1 MERELEKDL
10 KEIEYLIYV
19 HKNRGNTN
27 TQSVLERV
35 YEIIAPCAKVART
48 LSELK
53 KILNRDT
60 IGDTKNEEDILKFYY
75 CESEDDYYLGQ
86 RVQNMYYA
94 KYGPGGFTWFMSRYL
109 PWGTDGYPSE
119 PKEIPFMEWIEGFIS
134 KHMNDGWI
142 PVDERMPEEYGEYLV
157 TIVPSARYLWAKRII
172 ANFSDL
178 MGIVKKPIFYTGE
191 VGKIDFEDI
200 TDMVIAWSP
209 LPEPYRPER
218 SRENEK

>member
-1 MERELEKDL
+1 
-10 KEIEYLIYV
+10 
-19 HKNRGNTN
+19 
-27 TQSVLERV
+27 
-35 YEIIAPCAKVART
+35 
-48 LSELK
+48 
-53 KILNRDT
+53 
-60 IGDTKNEEDILKFYY
+60 
-75 CESEDDYYLGQ
+75 
-86 RVQNMYYA
+86 
-94 KYGPGGFTWFMSRYL
+94 MSRYL

-157 TIVPSARYLWAKRII
+157 TIVPSAGYLWAKRII